1 MVATLFKT
9 AINDEFAFRS
19 AIVAFAFFRAD
30 RSAAERNLVCAK
42 DLAIG
47 IGCQNSPCFLYDE

>member
-19 AIVAFAFFRAD
+19 AIVAFAFLLAD
-30 RSAAERNLVCAK
+30 RSAAECNLVCAK

-47 IGCQNSPCFLYDE
+47 IGSQDSLCFLHDE